1 MKVTVKNM
9 SDYTKP
15 NEELS
20 EGENPK
26 KKQIGF
32 LCEIDDTDGADGFI
46 GHQYAVDAYLEI
58 DAVEG
63 KTEAEQVEM
72 AYAAKKD
79 VVDAWFTKKKESLVG
94 VTLNPLSGKVE

>member
-32 LCEIDDTDGADGFI
+32 WCEIDDTDGTTNNKLVNKNHDMKDYFI
-46 GHQYAVDAYLEI
+46 R
-58 DAVEG
+58 
-63 KTEAEQVEM
+63 T
-72 AYAAKKD
+72 
-79 VVDAWFTKKKESLVG
+79 S
-94 VTLNPLSGKVE
+94 